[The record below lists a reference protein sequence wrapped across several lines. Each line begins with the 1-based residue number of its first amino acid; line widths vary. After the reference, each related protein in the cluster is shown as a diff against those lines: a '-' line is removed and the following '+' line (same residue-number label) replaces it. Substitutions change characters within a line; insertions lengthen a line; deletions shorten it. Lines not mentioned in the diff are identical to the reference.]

1 MVNRPVG
8 PPSGPPVPTDGDRF
22 LGSVSGLGV
31 CPTARTERTK
41 ITSAQ
46 RSTLVASLIA
56 FLLRYKVVHPN
67 PEGAVRQLVRIRM
80 PARSISPLPVG
91 FGRSNYQRQLN
102 VNNTVVA
109 PAPVNLV
116 ERRNLRGVPNTY

>member
-1 MVNRPVG
+1 
-8 PPSGPPVPTDGDRF
+8 
-22 LGSVSGLGV
+22 
-31 CPTARTERTK
+31 
-41 ITSAQ
+41 
-46 RSTLVASLIA
+46 
-56 FLLRYKVVHPN
+56 
-67 PEGAVRQLVRIRM
+67 M